1 MSLPPAMVPAP
12 DSTAPFVSAGPVVTV
27 TFWAGA
33 QRAAG
38 HRSEQVPAGTLA
50 QIRAALSQRPALA
63 SVMAVASLLVD
74 GERFADDAA
83 LPAGATVDVLPPF
96 AGGAR

>member
-1 MSLPPAMVPAP
+1 MVPGP
-12 DSTAPFVSAGPVVTV
+12 DITAPSMTGSPTITV

-38 HRSEQVPAGTLA
+38 HRSEQVAGGTLA
-50 QIRAALSQRPALA
+50 QIRATLAQRPALSA
-63 SVMAVASLLVD
+63 VMAVASLLVD
-74 GERFADDAA
+74 GERFADDAQ

-96 AGGAR
+96 AGGAS